1 MEKDRRYEKERGKE
15 NRERVEVSGDKGKKE
30 RSKQIKSNGGKKMF

>member
-15 NRERVEVSGDKGKKE
+15 SRERVEVSGDKGKKE
-30 RSKQIKSNGGKKMF
+30 RSKQIGSNGGKKMF